1 MNGGGAC
8 SAAVFHSRFGP
19 LLARLQLDNRGRS
32 MDTEFGSSSGDARE
46 NDPSLPGFTNERDV
60 LFRSHVQHAYR
71 FAYDAAGDPRFAGR
85 EFDEAEKDLEAG
97 WLNVRFAGDEW
108 QAVRDYAREGFN
120 QGRQIGLACTGGV
133 IGETPSHE
141 RPSFAD
147 PIAEGIDPTSPES
160 PEQQA

>member
-1 MNGGGAC
+1 
-8 SAAVFHSRFGP
+8 
-19 LLARLQLDNRGRS
+19 
-32 MDTEFGSSSGDARE
+32 MDSEFGSSTGDARE
-46 NDPSLPGFTNERDV
+46 NNPSLPGFTGEGDV

-71 FAYDAAGDPRFAGR
+71 FACDAAGDPRFAGR

-97 WLNVRFAGDEW
+97 WLNVRLAGDEW
-108 QAVRDYAREGFN
+108 QTVRDYARQGFN
-120 QGRQIGLACTGGV
+120 QGRQIGLAGTGGV

-147 PIAEGIDPTSPES
+147 PLADGIDPTAPDS